1 MYADCLIGFS
11 ATVLLKSIKASH
23 FFASIPWLFSSA
35 LLYFHPRCVIT
46 NQFLTPFTMFNFSW
60 FKASNKEDQ
69 NTSTWNPNTLTME
82 QPSSPSAP
90 VAQQNQGVVTEQP
103 VRE

>member
-1 MYADCLIGFS
+1 
-11 ATVLLKSIKASH
+11 
-23 FFASIPWLFSSA
+23 
-35 LLYFHPRCVIT
+35 
-46 NQFLTPFTMFNFSW
+46 MFNFSW